1 MCDFPSG
8 AITKHGKAIVWTNN
22 SETDDFSLIQF
33 IFYLFVCGLS
43 IKACLV
49 KKKKTLS
56 SVFVFYF
63 WLSTLS
69 HITSYIYILWI
80 IKKERKSY

>member
-8 AITKHGKAIVWTNN
+8 AITKHGKCSTYKADAIVWTNN
-22 SETDDFSLIQF
+22 SETEDFSLIQF

-49 KKKKTLS
+49 KKKKK
-56 SVFVFYF
+56 
-63 WLSTLS
+63 
-69 HITSYIYILWI
+69 H
-80 IKKERKSY
+80 